1 MLTTN
6 IIWYKGYGIEYDD
19 SGYYTVQYCG
29 DDVAFG
35 SVKSAQAFIDSLPD

>member
-6 IIWYKGYGIEYDD
+6 FTWYKGYGIEYDD

-29 DDVAFG
+29 DDVVFG